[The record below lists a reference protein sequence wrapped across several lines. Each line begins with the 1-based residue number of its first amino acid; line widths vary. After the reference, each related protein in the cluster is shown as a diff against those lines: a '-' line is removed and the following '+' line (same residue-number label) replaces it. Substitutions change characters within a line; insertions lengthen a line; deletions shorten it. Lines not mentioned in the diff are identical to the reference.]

1 MDYWQLC
8 GTVAS
13 VAFTVG
19 FVGQLRTTYQTR
31 NVEGLSLLQWLVFT
45 MASSMF
51 AAYYVHL
58 EQWMMVSVSIFGAV
72 VCLLIV
78 LMVLKYRR
86 SEVLF

>member
-8 GTVAS
+8 GTIAS
-13 VAFTVG
+13 IAFTVG
-19 FVGQLRTTYQTR
+19 FVDQLRATYQTR

-45 MASSMF
+45 LASSMF

-58 EQWMMVSVSIFGAV
+58 EQWMMVSVSVFGSA

-78 LMVLKYRR
+78 LMVFKYRKIQA
-86 SEVLF
+86 